1 MYAKDAIKSTLK
13 RWTGVGRPSKREVDG
28 LVAERKPQ
36 ISRFQDDGLIPN
48 NPDLD
53 FIQYRSAVRLQ
64 RSEDPAAV
72 FEVLFEKNGWTGAWR
87 NGIYDYVHY
96 HPQTHEVLG
105 LAAGKAR
112 VQFGGPKG
120 KVLALKAGDVVILPA
135 GTGHQALS
143 ASKDLVV
150 VGAYPAKGKYDEYEG
165 SLQEHGRALR
175 MIPKVS
181 LPTKDPVYGS
191 DAGLRRIWSRRRK
204 RARSRG

>member
-1 MYAKDAIKSTLK
+1 MFAKQALQGTLK

-28 LVAERKPQ
+28 RIMERKARA
-36 ISRFQDDGLIPN
+36 SRFQDDGLIPN

-53 FIQYRSAVRLQ
+53 FIHYRSVVRLQ
-64 RSEDPAAV
+64 GSDDPAAV
-72 FEVLFEKNGWTGAWR
+72 FEVLFEKNGWVGLWR

-96 HPQTHEVLG
+96 HPRTHEVLG

-120 KVLALKAGDVVILPA
+120 KVLALKAGDVVVLPA

-150 VGAYPAKGKYDEYEG
+150 VGAYPAKGKYDEYES
-165 SLQEHGRALR
+165 SLEEHGRALR
-175 MIPKVS
+175 MISKVP
-181 LPTKDPVYGS
+181 LPPKDPVYG
-191 DAGLRRIWSRRRK
+191 AEGGLRSIWSSPHK
-204 RARSRG
+204 RAKSSV